1 MGVVSTAGQPPNR
14 PGRVGFSWLVAN
26 FYSLKAK
33 KISSGGAALGDWLG
47 QLGHYRVST
56 ELCLIQGQEACW

>member
-1 MGVVSTAGQPPNR
+1 MGVVSTAGRPPNR